1 MVAGVAA
8 LPAEPPPGV
17 LAPSK
22 ATKKTSGRAA
32 DLAGVGSTCALRR
45 QVPRPLVS
53 VVIPCYNQARFLPTA
68 IGSARRQDYQP
79 LETIVVDDGSTD
91 DTSLTANHHGAQ
103 VIRQSNRGVGSARN
117 IGLVAARGDFVIFLD
132 ADDELLPDAVASGV
146 DTLTSHPTASCVV
159 RLCQSMDAEGTP
171 MPTQHPP
178 VETSDLYRAWL
189 LRNFV
194 WTPGAAMF
202 RRRSLVEIGGFD
214 PAVGP
219 VSDYALYLTL
229 AHAGTVLFDRREV
242 VRYRRH
248 DEAMSSDPVLMLRSV
263 LKVLDRERVSI
274 RPKHAAAFSTGVRS
288 WRAFY
293 GEQIIER
300 LRRDWRERRVNR
312 WQLGAV
318 YMLVRHSQ
326 AVMWANLKRKLT
338 RVIRRLPSHDVA
350 ADQR

>member
-1 MVAGVAA
+1 MGF
-8 LPAEPPPGV
+8 
-17 LAPSK
+17 
-22 ATKKTSGRAA
+22 
-32 DLAGVGSTCALRR
+32 GSTCASPG

-68 IGSARRQDYQP
+68 IGSVRRQLYRP
-79 LETIVVDDGSTD
+79 LEMIVVDDGSTD
-91 DTSLTANHHGAQ
+91 DTSVTANRHGAM

-117 IGLVAARGDFVIFLD
+117 TGLGAARGDFIVFLD

-146 DTLTSHPTASCVV
+146 DTLTSHATASCVV

-171 MPTQHPP
+171 LPTQHPT

-189 LRNFV
+189 LCNFV

-202 RRRSLVEIGGFD
+202 RRRKLVEIGGFD
-214 PAVGP
+214 PAVAS

-263 LKVLDRERVSI
+263 LEVLDRERVSVL
-274 RPKHAAAFSTGVRS
+274 PKHAAAFRTGRRS
-288 WRAFY
+288 WQAFY

-338 RVIRRLPSHDVA
+338 RVIRRLPSQDVA

>member
-1 MVAGVAA
+1 LVC
-8 LPAEPPPGV
+8 
-17 LAPSK
+17 
-22 ATKKTSGRAA
+22 
-32 DLAGVGSTCALRR
+32 GSTCALPG

-68 IGSARRQDYQP
+68 IDSARRQDYRP

-91 DTSLTANHHGAQ
+91 ATSATANRHGVL
-103 VIRQSNRGVGSARN
+103 VIRQSNNGVGSARN
-117 IGLVAARGDFVIFLD
+117 TGLGAARGDFVIFLD

-146 DTLTSHPTASCVV
+146 DSLTRHTTASCVV

-171 MPTQHPP
+171 MPTQHPT

-229 AHAGTVLFDRREV
+229 AHAGTVLFDGREV

-263 LKVLDRERVSI
+263 LEVLDRERVSI
-274 RPKHAAAFSTGVRS
+274 RPEHAAAFSTGRLA

-300 LRRDWRERRVNR
+300 LRRDWRERRVDR

-318 YMLVRHSQ
+318 YMLVRHAQ

-338 RVIRRLPSHDVA
+338 RVIRRLPSQDMA
-350 ADQR
+350 ADER